1 MDKKAKI
8 LLVDDDPDFV
18 SATRTILESR
28 HYEIITADDGEAGLI
43 MARKEKPDLIILDV
57 IMPVKDGF
65 TAAEQLKKDPALAKI
80 PVIMLTSFAQKG
92 QGTAIPRSR
101 GFDLDTEDYLD
112 KPVSPAELLKAVGR
126 YV

>member
-18 SATRTILESR
+18 SAIRTILESQR
-28 HYEIITADDGEAGLI
+28 YEVITADEGEAGLKT
-43 MARKEKPDLIILDV
+43 ARKEKPDLIILDV

-80 PVIMLTSFAQKG
+80 PVIMLTSFARKG
-92 QGTAIPRSR
+92 QETAIPRSR
-101 GFDLDTEDYLD
+101 GFDLDTDDYLD
-112 KPVSPAELLKAVGR
+112 KPVSPAELLKAVAR